1 MADAE
6 EEVEEN
12 RFRLGFLTGSPRDPT
27 VTKASVSSPG
37 SGTVR
42 GLTWSAGTGGELGES
57 LEWSSAGASDCV
69 LVDSPVP
76 GMSVDEREVRRR
88 EAATPPLAVTRDRPE
103 PDREQGKWNA
113 QAV

>member
-12 RFRLGFLTGSPRDPT
+12 RFRLGSLTGCPRDPT

-57 LEWSSAGASDCV
+57 LQWSSAGASDCV
-69 LVDSPVP
+69 LVD
-76 GMSVDEREVRRR
+76 
-88 EAATPPLAVTRDRPE
+88 APE
-103 PDREQGKWNA
+103 PGISANERDVRFLLFTLNL
-113 QAV
+113 VPY

>member
-12 RFRLGFLTGSPRDPT
+12 RFRLGFLTGRPRDPT

-42 GLTWSAGTGGELGES
+42 GSTWSASISGEHGES
-57 LEWSSAGASDCV
+57 LVWGGAVASDCV
-69 LVDSPVP
+69 LVDAPETGISAN
-76 GMSVDEREVRRR
+76 EREVRRPSR
-88 EAATPPLAVTRDRPE
+88 IACGTSETLRLSTNWANDRL
-103 PDREQGKWNA
+103 R
-113 QAV
+113 